1 MEKNTLNKTFRR
13 NLVSLAVGI
22 VFAIGLTVS
31 GMTQPQKIIDFLSP
45 QNWDASL
52 LFVMVGAV
60 LVHALSY
67 VFIKKRKSP
76 LLDTQW
82 HLPTR
87 NDITAR
93 LLIGSALFGIGWG
106 LAGYCPGPAVTALAS
121 GSSQAA
127 LFVTSMLVGMLL
139 FKKTEPYLKLRS

>member
-1 MEKNTLNKTFRR
+1 MEKNTFMR
-13 NLVSLAVGI
+13 NMVSLAVGV
-22 VFAIGLTVS
+22 VFAIGLAVS

-52 LFVMVGAV
+52 LFVMAGAV
-60 LVHALSY
+60 LVHSFSY
-67 VFIKKRKSP
+67 LFIKKRKSP

-82 HLPTR
+82 HVPTR
-87 NDITAR
+87 NDISTR
-93 LLIGSALFGIGWG
+93 LVIGSALFGIGWG
-106 LAGYCPGPAVTALAS
+106 LGGYCPGPAVTSLAS

-127 LFVTSMLVGMLL
+127 LFVVSMLVGMLL